1 MAASTAV
8 VPVVMMARLLRA
20 GGTAVSTSEVL
31 DAVRGFAAVDLSDR
45 ETVHATLRATL
56 LKDPEHEAAFE
67 RAFAA
72 LFPVAREPRR
82 AADGGMAADSAPG
95 GSGGETV
102 TSYPDRLA
110 DALAGGEASRVD
122 ELVAEAVSRWGGQPD
137 GRSERHHA
145 QRVVRA
151 MDLARVYQRVLR
163 AATEGSH
170 LERQHAVTAAG
181 EAIDELARKV
191 DELVAAHLAQG
202 QVARPAVQV
211 DDGLTDQ
218 AFLRLSPTEVAAL
231 RAAVRPLARAL
242 ATRLGRRRRRG
253 RGAVDVRRTVR
264 ASLGAG
270 GVPLDAVLRRRHHSK
285 PDLVVL
291 CDVSGSMSLFAP
303 FMLAFIHAVQQEFT
317 KVRTFIFVDGV
328 VEVTNL
334 LSTSSTLLLDAR
346 DLLDRRGLVA
356 RDGRSDYTAAF
367 QTFLNKWPD
376 VVTSRTAVIVAG
388 DGRSHDRPPA
398 VVQLARMAGESRHL
412 YWLDPEPLSEWE
424 TDDSAMA
431 VYAPHCDGVYE
442 VSTLRQLADAVA
454 AIA

>member
-1 MAASTAV
+1 
-8 VPVVMMARLLRA
+8 MMGRLLRA
-20 GGTAVSTSEVL
+20 GGVAVSTSEVL
-31 DAVRGFAAVDLSDR
+31 DAVRGIAAVDLSDR
-45 ETVHATLRATL
+45 EAVRATLRATL
-56 LKDPEHEAAFE
+56 VKDLEHDAAFE

-72 LFPVAREPRR
+72 LFPGAREPRR
-82 AADGGMAADSAPG
+82 PAGSTASGSASSDGDGRADS
-95 GSGGETV
+95 
-102 TSYPDRLA
+102 SYPEQLA
-110 DALAGGEASRVD
+110 DALARGDTSRVD
-122 ELVAEAVSRWGGQPD
+122 ELVAEAVSRWGGQSD

-163 AATEGSH
+163 AAAEDSH
-170 LERQHAVTAAG
+170 LGRQHAVTVAG
-181 EAIDELARKV
+181 EMIDELQRKV

-211 DDGLTDQ
+211 DDGLSDQ
-218 AFLRLSPTEVAAL
+218 AFLRLSPTEVVAL

-253 RGAVDVRRTVR
+253 RGAVDVRRTIR

-303 FMLAFIHAVQQEFT
+303 FMLALIHAVQQEFT

-334 LSTSSTLLLDAR
+334 LNASSTLLLDAR

-356 RDGRSDYTAAF
+356 HDGRSDYAAAF
-367 QTFLNKWPD
+367 QTFLRRWPD
-376 VVTSRTAVIVAG
+376 VVTSRSAVIVAG

-398 VVQLARMAGESRHL
+398 LGQLTQMAGSSRHL
-412 YWLDPEPLSEWE
+412 YWLDPEPQSEWE